1 MTRPTI
7 RQRNQAIRN
16 LRSGPAFLTPA
27 RVAGMI
33 DWLSAVNVAR
43 APVPVPPA
51 AIPAAVE
58 PAKVKLPRK
67 PKPKPLVIPA
77 ATVSVSRAVFRFAR
91 PAVSLPAAPPI
102 AIEPA
107 QVAIAPIPAAPVA
120 PVRSARPNVRI
131 IGVQNGS
138 SAIHWLRTH
147 GVSVRAASTDVF
159 GTRYLVSNEF
169 GEMDVAAV
177 VAIARRKGFEG

>member
-1 MTRPTI
+1 MTRPTL
-7 RQRNQAIRN
+7 RQRNQAVRN

-33 DWLSAVNVAR
+33 NWLSAVNVAR
-43 APVPVPPA
+43 APVPVVPA
-51 AIPAAVE
+51 AIAVE
-58 PAKVKLPRK
+58 VEPVKVKRQR
-67 PKPKPLVIPA
+67 KPKPLVIPP
-77 ATVSVSRAVFRFAR
+77 ATVSVSRAVFRFVR
-91 PAVSLPAAPPI
+91 PVVSVPVAAPI
-102 AIEPA
+102 AVEPA
-107 QVAIAPIPAAPVA
+107 PVAIAPIPAALVA
-120 PVRSARPNVRI
+120 PVRATRPNVRI

-138 SAIHWLRTH
+138 SAINWLRTH